1 MTHNATIH
9 DLPDDVLLLIFKAV
23 YSMSRKYPGRD
34 NRSVSIFEA
43 DKDDVIWQ
51 DEAVTSPS
59 NLFPDSLVPVSR
71 LWKDTL
77 SSVSAFW
84 TRLTIFVDRRPT
96 PLSAI
101 ISRLALSGER
111 VLEITLTRRQGSWS
125 GTDLSEQARVN
136 AAIALLSVHMSRW
149 KTLRLDVLHSSSVLR
164 PHVAMH
170 GDAAN
175 LVDLRLHS
183 RLKDAPLLA
192 YWSPLT
198 YRGLYIETRPPLTVT
213 TNRRHINQQ
222 LRAPRMSELQLDGVI
237 FFASYSHAPVTWMS
251 VRKLTVTH
259 FASPRP
265 GRFTANMFLTCLNT
279 MPALRE
285 LTLVEVALEF
295 YEEAMPALV
304 HCGLQRCTFVD
315 IPEQMLTA
323 LVGLLR
329 NSELTSLT
337 VKRCSMRRW
346 APGQWPLSS
355 LTLEGINKSD
365 DVFQT
370 LRAWPPRVL
379 TVENCAGFDKIILA
393 ALADPYIF
401 CPDMEALALS
411 GSRGISSRELRMMIE
426 GRQGGISDDDPV
438 DPDVGFISTLRV
450 TGCGELD
457 PNDKGFFEEHAFLR
471 QVEWDGQIILED
483 FESDVDSVGWARAD
497 DYSDEE

>member
-77 SSVSAFW
+77 SSVSDFW

-192 YWSPLT
+192 YWSPLVIQAT
-198 YRGLYIETRPPLTVT
+198 DDSIACLRRTSSRPIAGSISKPDHRLPSLRIDVT
-213 TNRRHINQQ
+213 SIN
-222 LRAPRMSELQLDGVI
+222 S
-237 FFASYSHAPVTWMS
+237 FALPGCQSCSWT
-251 VRKLTVTH
+251 
-259 FASPRP
+259 ASS
-265 GRFTANMFLTCLNT
+265 F
-279 MPALRE
+279 
-285 LTLVEVALEF
+285 
-295 YEEAMPALV
+295 
-304 HCGLQRCTFVD
+304 
-315 IPEQMLTA
+315 
-323 LVGLLR
+323 LLR
-329 NSELTSLT
+329 ILT
-337 VKRCSMRRW
+337 R
-346 APGQWPLSS
+346 Q
-355 LTLEGINKSD
+355 
-365 DVFQT
+365 
-370 LRAWPPRVL
+370 
-379 TVENCAGFDKIILA
+379 
-393 ALADPYIF
+393 
-401 CPDMEALALS
+401 
-411 GSRGISSRELRMMIE
+411 SRGCPS
-426 GRQGGISDDDPV
+426 G
-438 DPDVGFISTLRV
+438 
-450 TGCGELD
+450 
-457 PNDKGFFEEHAFLR
+457 N
-471 QVEWDGQIILED
+471 
-483 FESDVDSVGWARAD
+483 
-497 DYSDEE
+497 